1 MCNDTTKLKEILSN
15 SNSLDEFICIMI
27 KNMIETLLKAE
38 LTEFL
43 NYEKYEYKGRNSGNS
58 RNGFYSRDY
67 DTKYGRIENLQ
78 IPRDRNGEFKQ
89 KLIEPYK
96 RRDGWLEDMIISMY
110 ASGASAREIM
120 DIIDRLYGHHYSPQT
135 VSNITDVALEEID
148 KWRQRPLKR
157 RYSVLFIDATFARM
171 RRDTVLNEAIYF
183 IIGVDEDGYREVL
196 DFFIGA
202 NESST
207 VWKEILY
214 SLKQRGVEEVLLGV
228 MDGLPAI
235 EEAFL
240 SVFPK
245 ADIQRCIVHVVRHSY
260 AQVRKKDQPEF
271 IEDLK
276 SIYRSSTLEL
286 AQNRLAQVTLK
297 WSKRYKRIMD
307 RWNDNPYL
315 FTYYKYPETIRR
327 SIYTTNWIERF
338 NNEVKRLMKPKEQ
351 FPTEEAAAKI
361 IYYQV
366 IKYNEKWSNR
376 ILYGFK
382 SVQQQLKMM
391 FEERYGNQ

>member
-1 MCNDTTKLKEILSN
+1 
-15 SNSLDEFICIMI
+15 
-27 KNMIETLLKAE
+27 
-38 LTEFL
+38 
-43 NYEKYEYKGRNSGNS
+43 
-58 RNGFYSRDY
+58 
-67 DTKYGRIENLQ
+67 
-78 IPRDRNGEFKQ
+78 
-89 KLIEPYK
+89 
-96 RRDGWLEDMIISMY
+96 MIISMY

-228 MDGLPAI
+228 MDGLPGI

-297 WSKRYKRIMD
+297 WSKRYKRVMD

-338 NNEVKRLMKPKEQ
+338 NKEVKRLMKPKEQ